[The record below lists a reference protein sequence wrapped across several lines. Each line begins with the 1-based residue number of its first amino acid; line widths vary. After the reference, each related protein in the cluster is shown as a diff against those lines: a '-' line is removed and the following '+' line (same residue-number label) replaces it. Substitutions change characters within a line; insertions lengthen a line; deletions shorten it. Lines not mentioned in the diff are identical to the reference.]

1 MYTECN
7 VKLLSETLPV
17 LLMANKVFLLLL
29 TKPMVH
35 NEQVSD
41 DNLQILNVNVILWS
55 GDSKMGIFRRFSNIP
70 SCIKRYK
77 LFISLLQDTL
87 FYFPKQLP
95 AYGSFLFTTV
105 TVINFSNCIF
115 LDNGGTT
122 VAHQY

>member
-17 LLMANKVFLLLL
+17 LLMADKVFLLLL

-35 NEQVSD
+35 NERVSD

-55 GDSKMGIFRRFSNIP
+55 GDSKMGFFRRFSNIP

-122 VAHQY
+122 VAHQF